1 MDEKS
6 LILLAQNGDN
16 EAKYQLFE
24 MHKGFVSK
32 LILKY
37 HRRYPTKF
45 DIEDARNSA
54 FIGFTKGL
62 KNFEIT
68 KSKFLTYVG
77 FYIKEELYLLA
88 KKSNLIISPLKE
100 SSKKIT
106 SINQENFDFEDV
118 VQESSYNQD
127 EIDLITKIL
136 DSLPERNANIV
147 KMKLSGFSHQEISK
161 QMKLAI
167 FKVKEYESQ
176 AKRQIR
182 NSLRQAGIVVSEAFL
197 GYD

>member
-6 LILLAQNGDN
+6 LILLAQSGDN

-24 MHKGFVSK
+24 MHKGFIRK

-37 HRRYPTKF
+37 HRRYPTRF
-45 DIEDARNSA
+45 DIEDGLNSA
-54 FIGFTKGL
+54 FIGFVKGLQNFDITKGKL
-62 KNFEIT
+62 
-68 KSKFLTYVG
+68 LTYVG

-88 KKSNLIISPLKE
+88 KKSNLIISPVKE